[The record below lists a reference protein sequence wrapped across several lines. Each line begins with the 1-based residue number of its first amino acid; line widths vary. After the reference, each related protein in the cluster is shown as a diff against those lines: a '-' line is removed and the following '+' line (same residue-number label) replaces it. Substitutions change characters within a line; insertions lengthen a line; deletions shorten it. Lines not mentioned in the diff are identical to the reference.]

1 MGSHEKG
8 VGVTHSGGNR
18 SGWSENRDRA
28 FSAFRLGNH
37 ETLSRISLSRRSFRR
52 KCLRAAWYLRQW
64 FITFATVSLLPQY
77 LQEGLVVC
85 LFVQQM
91 LGHISCV
98 PSRSLETKKNDLLQ
112 ARLHKLH
119 Q

>member
-85 LFVQQM
+85 LIPKREQFS
-91 LGHISCV
+91 GNWPAASWFI
-98 PSRSLETKKNDLLQ
+98 RDI
-112 ARLHKLH
+112 
-119 Q
+119 